1 MKLEGDQ
8 FSFKKVLF
16 SFFLIIPFV
25 NKNKIIVLFGGLIGL
40 FIGLYIEIYK
50 NSSVAYKSDIVFIM
64 DSEAGASG
72 GALSELASSFGL
84 SGNFGPN
91 NALFSGEN
99 FKELLKTKAI
109 FRKALLK
116 KVEWNGKEEIFANLF
131 LKKSRINEFEWSNL
145 PEDFYIHR
153 FKSSEIK
160 DLDVQDRNVLDMIY
174 LHMKEKTFLVSENQK
189 SSFLKLSVET
199 RNDTLSYIWS
209 KLYLKTVAD
218 FYIDTKT
225 KKSKEL
231 LVIMSSRVDSLRSA
245 LYYTQGK
252 LANYQDQ
259 NQQII
264 FQQARIIADRLQ
276 MNSTQLQAMYLE
288 SVRNLDNLKFS
299 LIKESPLLNIIS
311 DTELPLTLAPKSKGT
326 ITLLGAILGFFFSCG
341 VVYLINLYKEFI
353 SK

>member
-1 MKLEGDQ
+1 
-8 FSFKKVLF
+8 
-16 SFFLIIPFV
+16 
-25 NKNKIIVLFGGLIGL
+25 
-40 FIGLYIEIYK
+40 
-50 NSSVAYKSDIVFIM
+50 
-64 DSEAGASG
+64 
-72 GALSELASSFGL
+72 
-84 SGNFGPN
+84 
-91 NALFSGEN
+91 
-99 FKELLKTKAI
+99 
-109 FRKALLK
+109 
-116 KVEWNGKEEIFANLF
+116 
-131 LKKSRINEFEWSNL
+131 
-145 PEDFYIHR
+145 
-153 FKSSEIK
+153 
-160 DLDVQDRNVLDMIY
+160 
-174 LHMKEKTFLVSENQK
+174 
-189 SSFLKLSVET
+189 
-199 RNDTLSYIWS
+199 
-209 KLYLKTVAD
+209 
-218 FYIDTKT
+218 
-225 KKSKEL
+225 
-231 LVIMSSRVDSLRSA
+231 LRSA